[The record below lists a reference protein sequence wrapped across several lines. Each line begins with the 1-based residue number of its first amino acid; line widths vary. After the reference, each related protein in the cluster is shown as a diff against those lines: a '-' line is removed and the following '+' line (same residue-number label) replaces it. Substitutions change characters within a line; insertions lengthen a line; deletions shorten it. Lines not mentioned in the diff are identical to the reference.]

1 MLFRV
6 AEGVA
11 GHARRADGG
20 ADAVFFDL
28 LDKKAARLV
37 YGAAA
42 MAGNV
47 HPGGGAQGVFD
58 GGHPLVVKLGFGD
71 DADRLRRFAR
81 REGEAGGGVHRRGGV
96 GIDVFGAGVVAV
108 TLDGDG
114 LQVFA
119 VLCVGMAG
127 EEDGRSKRGGFSRVY
142 GGILQIGMTGA
153 RCLFSK
159 VFFAFRLKRFT
170 VFG

>member
-20 ADAVFFDL
+20 TDAVFFDL

-58 GGHPLVVKLGFGD
+58 GGQPLVVKLGFGD

-81 REGEAGGGVHRRGGV
+81 REGES
-96 GIDVFGAGVVAV
+96 GVVRIAEV
-108 TLDGDG
+108 
-114 LQVFA
+114 V
-119 VLCVGMAG
+119 
-127 EEDGRSKRGGFSRVY
+127 
-142 GGILQIGMTGA
+142 
-153 RCLFSK
+153 
-159 VFFAFRLKRFT
+159 
-170 VFG
+170 